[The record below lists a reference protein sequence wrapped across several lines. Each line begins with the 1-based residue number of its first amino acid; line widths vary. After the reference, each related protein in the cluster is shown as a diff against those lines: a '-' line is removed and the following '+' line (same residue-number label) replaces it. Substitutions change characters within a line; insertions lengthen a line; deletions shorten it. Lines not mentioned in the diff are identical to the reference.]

1 MIESE
6 KTLEKNLTL
15 RVKKEGGLAIKIL
28 SIFYSGLPD
37 RLILLNGRAYF
48 VELKTTGK
56 RVRPDQSIVHAK
68 LKKHGFPVTI
78 IDSTEK
84 INNFITKITL

>member
-1 MIESE
+1 
-6 KTLEKNLTL
+6 
-15 RVKKEGGLAIKIL
+15 
-28 SIFYSGLPD
+28 LPD

-56 RVRPDQSIVHAK
+56 RLRPSQSLVHSK
-68 LKKHGFPVTI
+68 LKKYGFDVTV
-78 IDSTEK
+78 IDCTEK

>member
-15 RVKKEGGLAIKIL
+15 RVKKAGGLAIKIL

-37 RLILLNGRAYF
+37 RLILINGRAYF

-56 RVRPDQSIVHAK
+56 RARPDQSIVHAK

-78 IDSTEK
+78 IDSNEK